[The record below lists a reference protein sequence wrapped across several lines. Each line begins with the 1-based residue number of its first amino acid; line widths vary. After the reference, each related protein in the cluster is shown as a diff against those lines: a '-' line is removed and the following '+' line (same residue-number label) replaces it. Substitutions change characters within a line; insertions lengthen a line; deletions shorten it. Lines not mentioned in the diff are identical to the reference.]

1 MDQMNI
7 TVTLSVTQWNIVM
20 KALGELPFKESAE
33 IINSVRTQAEKQ
45 LAPPVTGS
53 AVSENTEESAE
64 TI

>member
-1 MDQMNI
+1 
-7 TVTLSVTQWNIVM
+7 M